1 MGVSTPLACPFLSLT
16 RFIAGPTNSSLPKDY
31 TPRTRAVQTAIRT
44 EGIKTYAEGTSLVIQ
59 WLRLHTPN
67 EGGPSLIPGQGTRS
81 RMLRLKIQPAATKM
95 EDPMYCNQD
104 PVQPNMQ
111 IIKIWKS
118 TYITLKK
125 TYTRVPK
132 LSNKV
137 ILRVLTPAVS

>member
-31 TPRTRAVQTAIRT
+31 TPRTRAVQTAIGT
-44 EGIKTYAEGTSLVIQ
+44 EGIKTYAEGTSLVVQ

-67 EGGPSLIPGQGTRS
+67 EGGPRLIPGQGTSS

-111 IIKIWKS
+111 IIKI
-118 TYITLKK
+118 
-125 TYTRVPK
+125 
-132 LSNKV
+132 
-137 ILRVLTPAVS
+137 